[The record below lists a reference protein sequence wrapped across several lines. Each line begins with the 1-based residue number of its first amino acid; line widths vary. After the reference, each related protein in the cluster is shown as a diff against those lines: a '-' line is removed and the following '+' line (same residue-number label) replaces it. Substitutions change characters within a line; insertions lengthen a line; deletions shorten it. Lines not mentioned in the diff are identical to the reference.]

1 MSNSS
6 DVSIFEFLADGF
18 IDPREISKGGPDAS
32 EVHVMGSGGAPRA
45 KTLAPLTRRS
55 RKITPNIVKSGVSL
69 QPVPTSELTTK
80 EAKRRH
86 KVNTFGIAGNVVAT
100 TGGAHALYLASK
112 NKNLPVPEK
121 VRGAVSSAASKM
133 PKISNEKKE
142 KAAIALKKIP
152 GAKWVAENPKRAAAG
167 AALGWVGLHGVEL
180 AADVVANRAL
190 VRERQQLKQKIN
202 KSDDVQDVTWT
213 AEISKVD
220 EEKRQVFGWC
230 SLSKVNGEPV
240 VDRQNDFV
248 PLDEIEKSAYKYV
261 LESRKGGDMHKRQ
274 MKKGLMGVEDEPV
287 HTADLIESFVVT
299 PEKLKQMGLEEDALP
314 HGWWVGFKV
323 NDEDQWQMVKSGKRT
338 GFSIHGSG
346 KRTPG
351 VI

>member
-1 MSNSS
+1 MSEIAQDS
-6 DVSIFEFLADGF
+6 VFEFLADGF
-18 IDPREISKGGPDAS
+18 IDAREISKGGPDAS
-32 EVHVMGSGGAPRA
+32 EVHVMGTASAPRA
-45 KTLAPLTRRS
+45 KSLGPVTRRG
-55 RKITPNIVKSGVSL
+55 RRVAQTIAKSGISL
-69 QPVPTSELTTK
+69 QPVANSELTPK
-80 EAKRRH
+80 QAKRRQQ
-86 KVNTFGIAGNVVAT
+86 VNTFGLAGNAVAT
-100 TGGAHALYLASK
+100 AGGAHAFYLASK
-112 NKNLPVPEK
+112 NKNLPLPKSVKNKMANRKKSETAPK
-121 VRGAVSSAASKM
+121 VAAK
-133 PKISNEKKE
+133 
-142 KAAIALKKIP
+142 LKKIP
-152 GAKWVAENPKRAAAG
+152 GVERALSNPKKVAAAS
-167 AALGWVGLHGVEL
+167 AAGWLGLHGVEL

-190 VRERQQLKQKIN
+190 VRERNQLKSKIK
-202 KSDDVQDVTWT
+202 KSSDIEDVTWT

-220 EEKRQVFGWC
+220 DDKRQVFGWC

-274 MKKGLMGVEDEPV
+274 MKKGFGDSQDEPV

-299 PEKLKQMGLEEDALP
+299 PEKLKQMGLDEDALP

-323 NDEDQWQMVKSGKRT
+323 NDEDQWQMVKDGKRT

-346 KRTPG
+346 KRSPG

>member
-1 MSNSS
+1 MSEIAPDS
-6 DVSIFEFLADGF
+6 VFEFLADGF
-18 IDPREISKGGPDAS
+18 IDTREISKGGPDAS
-32 EVHVMGSGGAPRA
+32 EVHVMGGVSTPRA
-45 KTLAPLTRRS
+45 KSLGPVTRRG
-55 RKITPNIVKSGVSL
+55 RRITQPIAKSGISL
-69 QPVPTSELTTK
+69 QPVANSELTPK
-80 EAKRRH
+80 QAKRR
-86 KVNTFGIAGNVVAT
+86 KRVNTFGIAGNVVAT
-100 TGGAHALYLASK
+100 AGGAHAFYLASK
-112 NKNLPVPEK
+112 NKNLPLPKSVKNKMANGKKSETGAK
-121 VRGAVSSAASKM
+121 VAAK
-133 PKISNEKKE
+133 
-142 KAAIALKKIP
+142 LKKIP
-152 GAKWVAENPKRAAAG
+152 GVERALSNPKQVAAAS
-167 AALGWVGLHGVEL
+167 AAGWLGLHGVEL

-190 VRERQQLKQKIN
+190 VRERNQLKSKVK
-202 KSDDVQDVTWT
+202 KSSDVEDVTWT

-220 EEKRQVFGWC
+220 EDKRQVFGWC

-274 MKKGLMGVEDEPV
+274 MKKGFGDSQDEPV

-299 PEKLKQMGLEEDALP
+299 PEKLKQMGLDEDALP

-323 NDEDQWQMVKSGKRT
+323 NDEDQWQMVKDGKRT

-346 KRTPG
+346 KRSPG